1 MKQLLFAALILTVA
15 AGCHSSSG
23 STMTMASSAK
33 SPMNVT
39 SLSSPDI
46 AGILKTANT
55 GEIQQAQ
62 AALPH
67 LTSQAARDFANMMIT
82 DHTAAL
88 NEANATFDA
97 NHIVVRDASGQV
109 GMLKDQTRQLVSALN
124 NSGTNADA
132 MYMQAQINIHQNL
145 LTWMDTQLI
154 PSAHQD
160 LANLLLKQRE
170 AVAAHLDMAK
180 QVLATLP

>member
-1 MKQLLFAALILTVA
+1 MKQLLFAALIAATA

-88 NEANATFDA
+88 NEAAATFDS
-97 NHIVVRDASGQV
+97 NHIVPRDASGQV
-109 GMLKDQTRQLVSALN
+109 GMLKDQTRQIVSAVN
-124 NSGTNADA
+124 NSGTSGDA
-132 MYMQAQINIHQNL
+132 IYIQSQINIHQNL
-145 LTWMDTQLI
+145 LTLMDTQLV

-170 AVAAHLDMAK
+170 AVAAHLDRAR
-180 QVLATLP
+180 QVLASLP